1 MKTEKRNL
9 IETLMDEEEV
19 ARRETTLLGGGR
31 ILRRRRWRRT
41 AWRSFAGIAILALA
55 VLSIQKMTGPRSQA
69 LTAIALPQERTG
81 GLTDAELL
89 AMFPKTPVG
98 LITLENGKKRLIF
111 PRPGDEERFMGR
123 Y

>member
-1 MKTEKRNL
+1 MKPEKRNL
-9 IETLMDEEEV
+9 IQTLMDEEEA
-19 ARRETTLLGGGR
+19 ARRETTLLEGGR
-31 ILRRRRWRRT
+31 ILRRRRCRRA
-41 AWRSFAGIAILALA
+41 AWRSFAGIAIIAVA
-55 VLSIQKMTGPRSQA
+55 VLSIQKMTKPRPLAS
-69 LTAIALPQERTG
+69 TAIALPQERTG
-81 GLTDAELL
+81 SLADAELL